1 MNVDKDNFNPYFY
14 LDRRLIEA
22 LHDDN
27 MEKYLEIVNIK
38 YEEERIKSEEEL
50 VIEQI
55 KLQEEIKLEQFK
67 KEKYIKIQE
76 DLYFANNKIEIEKRI
91 RTRLEKEYKI
101 SLIRNIIDNITNLEN
116 KLLNAKK
123 N

>member
-1 MNVDKDNFNPYFY
+1 MNSQYTYVDNETFNPFFY

-27 MEKYLEIVNIK
+27 MEKYLEIVKIK

-50 VIEQI
+50 VLKQI
-55 KLQEEIKLEQFK
+55 KKEEEFIKME
-67 KEKYIKIQE
+67 E
-76 DLYFANNKIEIEKRI
+76 DLYFPNNKIEIKNKI
-91 RTRLEKEYKI
+91 SEKEYKI
-101 SLIRNIIDNITNLEN
+101 SLIRNIIDNITSLEN